1 MRLGEQSPGR
11 GSVILSIVRRRS
23 QSYPKLLAGNMSEY
37 KLERLGIG
45 GICFS
50 QLSTEPQ
57 GNAVRSRT
65 PQAGR
70 LAGPAALL
78 AGLRFFM
85 LLPALLFSHTEGW
98 SYEES
103 FYFIF
108 VMPSTVGF
116 SDHMSGWGEGGW

>member
-1 MRLGEQSPGR
+1 MRLGEQSPGW
-11 GSVILSIVRRRS
+11 GSVIMSIVRS

-50 QLSTEPQ
+50 QRSTEPQ
-57 GNAVRSRT
+57 ANAVRCRT

-98 SYEES
+98 SYGEI
-103 FYFIF
+103 FIF

-116 SDHMSGWGEGGW
+116 GDHMSGWGEGGW